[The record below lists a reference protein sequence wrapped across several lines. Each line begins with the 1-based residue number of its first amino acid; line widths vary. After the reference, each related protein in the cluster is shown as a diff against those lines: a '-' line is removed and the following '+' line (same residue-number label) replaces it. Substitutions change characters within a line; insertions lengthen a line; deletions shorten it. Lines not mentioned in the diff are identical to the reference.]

1 MGLVFE
7 SNGFIKYR
15 MGKISKAPIEK
26 ADRPLQNPATSPAK
40 IAADK
45 PPAEKSPATRSEI
58 LNLLKRDGEQSSA
71 ALGAALNVTPMAAR
85 LHLYELEA
93 EGLVEARAKAAG
105 RGRPTKLWRLT
116 DAAARVFP
124 DAHQGL
130 AVEMIQSVE
139 ALFGAEGLARVID
152 KHGEM
157 QRAAYGEAIG
167 AVKSL
172 GERVKRLAALRD
184 DEGYMAEARRD
195 GRDWL
200 LIENHCPICSAAKA
214 CTRLCANELQVF
226 QDVLG
231 EGASVAREDHILA
244 GARRCVYRV
253 KAR

>member
-1 MGLVFE
+1 M
-7 SNGFIKYR
+7 
-15 MGKISKAPIEK
+15 SKAAAK
-26 ADRPLQNPATSPAK
+26 NAPAGKPVRRN
-40 IAADK
+40 AAAAGK
-45 PPAEKSPATRSEI
+45 PSAEKSSATRSEI
-58 LNLLKRDGEQSSA
+58 LNLLKREGEQSSG
-71 ALGAALNVTPMAAR
+71 ALGGALGVTPMAAR

-139 ALFGAEGLARVID
+139 TLFGAEGLAKVID
-152 KHGEM
+152 KHGDM
-157 QRAAYGEAIG
+157 QRAAYGEKLGAI
-167 AVKSL
+167 KSV
-172 GERVKRLAALRD
+172 GDRVKRLAALRS
-184 DEGYMAEARRD
+184 DEGYMAEAQRD
-195 GRDWL
+195 GGDWL

-214 CTRLCANELQVF
+214 CMRLCANELQVF

-231 EGASVAREDHILA
+231 DDVVIAREDHILA